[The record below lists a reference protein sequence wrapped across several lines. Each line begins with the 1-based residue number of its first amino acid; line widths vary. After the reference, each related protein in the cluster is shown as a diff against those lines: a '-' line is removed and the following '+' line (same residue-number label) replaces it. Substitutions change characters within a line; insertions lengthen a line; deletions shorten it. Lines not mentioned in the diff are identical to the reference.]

1 LGTLYVLAVIALALW
16 ILLTLGFVIGILRA
30 VPALRRFDAMVSHVE
45 RLLRTS
51 EGRLEPVLD
60 HLEDAADDIRFVTSS
75 LRMDV
80 QNVGRAVERATDSVE
95 DILAMAEERAAE
107 INGLL
112 AVVQEEAEDTF
123 LSTASVL
130 RALRGARRRRGRRE
144 SGPSGRRSA

>member
-1 LGTLYVLAVIALALW
+1 MLRVLGIIALALW
-16 ILLTLGFVIGILRA
+16 IGLTVGIIFALVRA
-30 VPALRRFDAMVSHVE
+30 LPALRRFDDMVG
-45 RLLRTS
+45 RIAKLLGVA

-60 HLEDAADDIRFVTSS
+60 HLEDATEDVRFVTAS

-80 QNVGRAVERATDSVE
+80 ENVGRAVERATDSVE
-95 DILAMAEERAAE
+95 EILAMAEERAAE

-130 RALRGARRRRGRRE
+130 RALRGARRGRGKRRR
-144 SGPSGRRSA
+144 SSSRRSA